1 MYCNCF
7 KISFM
12 WNYSNPMNLN
22 FFFRF
27 QLSILNLLEM
37 KLCKFFYLFFYEV
50 IPSHDLGDKFNR
62 LIHANLSCFF
72 IFFFS
77 ISSFLSL
84 CWLENRASY
93 FICFCFLWGYIDLM
107 TQVAGMTSWLELA
120 PFIFLDAFLIEYFFL
135 IGLHSFFFVFFIW
148 GYLNLADSSRKFDR
162 LTQDDLI
169 H

>member
-1 MYCNCF
+1 
-7 KISFM
+7 M

-72 IFFFS
+72 IFFFR
-77 ISSFLSL
+77 FHL
-84 CWLENRASY
+84 
-93 FICFCFLWGYIDLM
+93 FI
-107 TQVAGMTSWLELA
+107 
-120 PFIFLDAFLIEYFFL
+120 
-135 IGLHSFFFVFFIW
+135 IGLVGKSGFLFYLFLLFMRLYWSNDPSRWYDGLTWVGSIHFFECVFNWIVFFNW
-148 GYLNLADSSRKFDR
+148 AS
-162 LTQDDLI
+162 
-169 H
+169 